1 MKAILKSVII
11 LIVSFPLGCTSK
23 QSNSVST
30 TAVQVIPDSV
40 YIENGNRLIALT
52 FDTLRNSLVNAIG
65 SKGIEEAITFCNE
78 QAYPLTA
85 TYSGDS
91 VSIRRTSTHFRN
103 PDNEPDSLELLVL
116 SEMAEE
122 IKSSSPPKVQL
133 VRKSSGE
140 VHFFKPIMLQAMCL
154 NCHGAPNKEIQPA
167 TLARIQQLYPADQ
180 AVNFKEG
187 DLRGMWHVIFSQ

>member
-1 MKAILKSVII
+1 MKPIINSTIIAIVFIS
-11 LIVSFPLGCTSK
+11 LGCTSK
-23 QSNSVST
+23 QSTSET

-40 YIENGNRLIALT
+40 YINNGNRLVALT

-65 SKGIEEAITFCNE
+65 TKGIEEAITFCNE

-85 TYSGDS
+85 TYTGDS

-103 PDNEPDSLELLVL
+103 PNNEPDSLELSVL
-116 SEMAEE
+116 NRMAEE
-122 IKSSSPPKVQL
+122 MKSSSLPKVQL

-154 NCHGAPNKEIQPA
+154 NCHGAPNEQIQPA
-167 TLARIQQLYPADQ
+167 TLARIQRLYPTDQ
-180 AVNFKEG
+180 AVDFREG
-187 DLRGMWHVIFSQ
+187 DLRGMWHVTFK

>member
-1 MKAILKSVII
+1 MKPIIKSTIIAIVFI
-11 LIVSFPLGCTSK
+11 SFGCTSK
-23 QSNSVST
+23 QSTSEGT
-30 TAVQVIPDSV
+30 TAAQVIPDSV
-40 YIENGNRLIALT
+40 YIKNGNRLIALT
-52 FDTLRNSLVNAIG
+52 FDTLRNSLVDAIG

-85 TYSGDS
+85 TYTGDS

-103 PDNEPDSLELLVL
+103 PNNQPDSLELSVL
-116 SEMAEE
+116 NKMAGE
-122 IKSSSPPKVQL
+122 IQSSLPPKVQL

-167 TLARIQQLYPADQ
+167 TLARIQQLYPSDQ

-187 DLRGMWHVIFSQ
+187 DLRGMWHVTFSH

>member
-1 MKAILKSVII
+1 MKPVINFTI
-11 LIVSFPLGCTSK
+11 IATVLISLGCTSK
-23 QSNSVST
+23 QSTPET
-30 TAVQVIPDSV
+30 TAAQVIPDSV
-40 YIENGNRLIALT
+40 YINNGNRLVALT

-65 SKGIEEAITFCNE
+65 TKGIEEAITFCNE

-85 TYSGDS
+85 TYTGDS

-103 PDNEPDSLELLVL
+103 PNNEPDSLELSVL
-116 SEMAEE
+116 NKMAEE
-122 IKSSSPPKVQL
+122 IKSSTPPKVQL

-154 NCHGAPNKEIQPA
+154 NCHGTPNQQIQPA
-167 TLARIQQLYPADQ
+167 TLARIQQLYPSDQ

-187 DLRGMWHVIFSQ
+187 DLRGMWHVIFSH